1 MQTNVNKIE
10 TSTSLYKVLMVKK
23 ISQLNGKEFAIQ
35 LQRANL
41 YFQAS
46 ENFKLQST
54 KDELQ
59 KLNVTLKDKYEYF
72 EQMFGTA
79 KSQTAK
85 LIRVGALD
93 SQIISDYIANN
104 KNHSLTEL
112 DNLRK
117 ADKEMNTTA
126 EKPTEKTETEKPA
139 KFTTS
144 KKGIDIKI
152 NSGVT
157 AEDIKEAI
165 KYLKALNIK

>member
-1 MQTNVNKIE
+1 MQTNVTKIG
-10 TSTSLYKVLMVKK
+10 TNATLTKVLLVKQ

-54 KDELQ
+54 KDELT
-59 KLNVTLKDKYEYF
+59 KLNITFRDKYDYF
-72 EQMFGTA
+72 SQMFGTE

-93 SQIISDYIANN
+93 SQIISDYMANN

-117 ADKEMNTTA
+117 VDKDMNTTA
-126 EKPTEKTETEKPA
+126 EKPTEKSETEKPA
-139 KFTTS
+139 KFTTA

-165 KYLKALNIK
+165 KYLKGLDIK

>member
-1 MQTNVNKIE
+1 MQNNVTKIE
-10 TSTSLYKVLMVKK
+10 TSTTLNKVLLIKQ
-23 ISQLNGKEFAIQ
+23 ISKLNGKEFSIQ
-35 LQRANL
+35 LQRSSL

-54 KDELQ
+54 KDELA
-59 KLNVTLKDKYEYF
+59 KLNVNFKDKYEYF
-72 EQMFGTA
+72 STMFGTE

-93 SQIISDYIANN
+93 SQVVSDYIANN

-117 ADKEMNTTA
+117 ADKDINTTK
-126 EKPTEKTETEKPA
+126 EGISENSETEKPA
-139 KFTTS
+139 KFSTT

-165 KYLKALNIK
+165 KFLKGLDIK

>member
-1 MQTNVNKIE
+1 MQNNITKIE
-10 TSTSLYKVLMVKK
+10 TSVTLTKVLLVKQ
-23 ISQLNGKEFAIQ
+23 ISQLNGKEFSIQ

-59 KLNVTLKDKYEYF
+59 KLNVNFKDKYEYF
-72 EQMFGTA
+72 SQMFGTE

-85 LIRVGALD
+85 LIRVGSLD
-93 SQIISDYIANN
+93 SQIISDYMSNN

-117 ADKEMNTTA
+117 VDKDMNTTA
-126 EKPTEKTETEKPA
+126 EKPTEKSETEKPS
-139 KFTTS
+139 KFTTA

-157 AEDIKEAI
+157 TEDIKEAI
-165 KYLKALNIK
+165 KYLKGLDIK